1 MTNPGVKKNEQGR
14 YSEPVEHVTGFTSV
28 IKKATE
34 LPTAAQPKLAFQP
47 NLFGEKTCRAPRF
60 LSSANLI
67 LQ

>member
-1 MTNPGVKKNEQGR
+1 MSKAGAASRLNKSR
-14 YSEPVEHVTGFTSV
+14 GFTSV

-47 NLFGEKTCRAPRF
+47 DLFGEKTCRAPRF

-67 LQ
+67 LL